1 MPWDGVNPA
10 KETETYDAKDKF
22 QDPVAYFK
30 HKEAMV
36 AEEYVRVAEARVSL
50 YPFSGRTLPSCP
62 PPRGV

>member
-10 KETETYDAKDKF
+10 KEPETHDAKDKF

-50 YPFSGRTLPSCP
+50 YRPFREGTPPST
-62 PPRGV
+62 PRY